1 MENENKEYIL
11 RVYGALQEK
20 GYNAVGQIV
29 GYLLT
34 EDPTY
39 ITNHLGARNLI
50 RKIDRYP
57 DAVRHCQGVGEEWE
71 HKSDG

>member
-50 RKIDRYP
+50 RKIDRYHLLE
-57 DAVRHCQGVGEEWE
+57 DIVACYFNGHE
-71 HKSDG
+71 K